1 MTNNHPSRPRG
12 KLPAPKLGG
21 CLCHLK
27 PHRGALSSFHK
38 KTALF
43 PSILGSSPKPQS
55 LGFICSFLIPSTARL
70 TTNSPLPPDP
80 KRDRSVADHRRETSS
95 VVGFP
100 PTSVN
105 FSCSVAIAIVLPP
118 PSPNSFCSVSLFSRS
133 PCMQVIASS
142 SSPRENL
149 LCAMDPDMEKSGGS
163 VEEDCGEKKVC
174 CDCKTTRTPLW
185 RSGPAGPKSLCNAC
199 GIRFRKRRRA
209 MEDPTA
215 KKRATPLPSPP
226 QIASSSAAAT
236 STSESTT
243 TADTGPVKVRVVYS
257 GKRGGMMVPRSPPSV
272 ARQQPHPSEVVVKK
286 QSCQRRRRK
295 LAEEEQAAFVL
306 MALSCG
312 AVFA

>member
-1 MTNNHPSRPRG
+1 MFFFSLLSVSSPFV
-12 KLPAPKLGG
+12 LV
-21 CLCHLK
+21 C
-27 PHRGALSSFHK
+27 LSSS
-38 KTALF
+38 ADL
-43 PSILGSSPKPQS
+43 IYLGSSRGQ
-55 LGFICSFLIPSTARL
+55 
-70 TTNSPLPPDP
+70 
-80 KRDRSVADHRRETSS
+80 
-95 VVGFP
+95 
-100 PTSVN
+100 
-105 FSCSVAIAIVLPP
+105 
-118 PSPNSFCSVSLFSRS
+118 
-133 PCMQVIASS
+133 
-142 SSPRENL
+142 
-149 LCAMDPDMEKSGGS
+149 KSGGS

-243 TADTGPVKVRVVYS
+243 TADTAKSSSVATVSARSNSSSSTISAAGPVK
-257 GKRGGMMVPRSPPSV
+257 
-272 ARQQPHPSEVVVKK
+272 VVVKK